1 MSIFDATAHVLRRG
15 RRVIVFRIYLIT
27 GMCVFVIGVLEWMV
41 LREEWCMVIGAC
53 QMAIIWCR
61 LFRVWVVRFTA

>member
-1 MSIFDATAHVLRRG
+1 MSIFDVTVHVLRRG

-27 GMCVFVIGVLEWMV
+27 DMCVFVIGVLEWMV

-61 LFRVWVVRFTA
+61 LFLVWVELFMG